1 MNNRRDFIKLIGLGG
16 LSLPVLA
23 NSPMDFNLPLVADKK
38 LGIALVGL
46 GNYAVNHILVGI
58 EASPF
63 WELRGLVTGTP
74 SKIPALKSKF
84 KIKDENIF
92 TYDTFDKIANAK
104 DIDVVYI
111 CLPNGLHAEYTIRA
125 AKAGKHIICEK
136 PMANTSEDAELMIK
150 AAEKANVKLAI
161 GYRCHFEPFNMEA
174 MRMVKENILGDI
186 SYIHSDFGFKIGDP
200 TQWRLKKK
208 LSGGGPL
215 MDVGIYCINAARYL
229 KNVEPISI
237 IANFG
242 PVTNKEKFK
251 EVEESVSWNMGY
263 ADGSTFTGFT
273 SYNTNIEV
281 LDVRASKGWLR
292 MSPAFSYGPLA
303 GETHLGKMTQPI
315 VHVQTYQMNA
325 MAELMSRK
333 EALPSHISG
342 AEGLRDM
349 RIIDAIFKSA
359 ASEGKKVML

>member
-1 MNNRRDFIKLIGLGG
+1 MNNRRDFIKLLGLGG

-23 NSPMDFNLPLVADKK
+23 NSQVDFQMPFLAEKK

-46 GNYAVNHILVGI
+46 GNYAVNRILPGI
-58 EASPF
+58 EASPA
-63 WELRGLVTGTP
+63 WELRGLVTGSP
-74 SKIPALKSKF
+74 SKVPALKTKH
-84 KIKDENIF
+84 KIKDENI
-92 TYDTFDKIANAK
+92 YSYENFDKIANAK

-136 PMANTSEDAELMIK
+136 PMANTSEEAEQMIL
-150 AAEKANVKLAI
+150 AAEKAKVKLAI

-174 MRMVKENILGDI
+174 MRMSKEKSFGEI
-186 SYIHSDFGFKIGDP
+186 SYIHSDFGFVIGDP

-215 MDVGIYCINAARYL
+215 MDVGIYCINAARYI
-229 KNVEPISI
+229 KNMEPVSI
-237 IANFG
+237 IAHYG

-251 EVEESVSWNMGY
+251 EVEESVSWNMEY
-263 ADGSTFTGFT
+263 ADGTTFTGFT

-281 LDVRASKGWLR
+281 LDVRGSKGWLR
-292 MSPAFSYGPLA
+292 MSPAFSYGPLV
-303 GETHLGKMTQPI
+303 GETHLGKMAQA
-315 VHVQTYQMNA
+315 VVFHQTYQMNA
-325 MAELMSRK
+325 MAELLNSK
-333 EALPSHISG
+333 EPLPSHISG

-349 RIIDAIFKSA
+349 RIVDAIFKSA
-359 ASEGKKVML
+359 SNDGKKIIL